1 MHCKTCGHPLVRKG
15 PKIDVLKARKEWLKK
30 KQKELEKQLQDNMI
44 EQMQLDRQ
52 IKKAIAAQTPED

>member
-1 MHCKTCGHPLVRKG
+1 LVRKG